1 MKQTKNNN
9 SMTTRI
15 NHNPSRRDK
24 KQSER
29 ERLLLLDAAVVSTGA
44 TLLLAA
50 GTGKRLMER
59 TALLLKLPE
68 EPAHACLAGAV
79 AGTMLSGGLWVARR
93 EVRDALS
100 SWRRL
105 AMFAPFLPF

>member
-1 MKQTKNNN
+1 M
-9 SMTTRI
+9 
-15 NHNPSRRDK
+15 
-24 KQSER
+24 
-29 ERLLLLDAAVVSTGA
+29 LLLDAAVVSTGA

-50 GTGKRLMER
+50 GTGKRLMTALVER
-59 TALLLKLPE
+59 TALLKLPE

-105 AMFAPFLPF
+105 AMFAPLFLPF

>member
-1 MKQTKNNN
+1 M
-9 SMTTRI
+9 
-15 NHNPSRRDK
+15 
-24 KQSER
+24 
-29 ERLLLLDAAVVSTGA
+29 LLLDAAVVSTGA

-50 GTGKRLMER
+50 GTGKRLMTALVER
-59 TALLLKLPE
+59 TALLKLPE
-68 EPAHACLAGAV
+68 ELAHACLAGAV

-105 AMFAPFLPF
+105 AMFAPLFLPF

>member
-1 MKQTKNNN
+1 M
-9 SMTTRI
+9 
-15 NHNPSRRDK
+15 
-24 KQSER
+24 
-29 ERLLLLDAAVVSTGA
+29 LLLDAAVVSTGA

-50 GTGKRLMER
+50 GTGRRLMTALVER
-59 TALLLKLPE
+59 TALLKLPE

-100 SWRRL
+100 SWRRM
-105 AMFAPFLPF
+105 AMFASFLPF

>member
-15 NHNPSRRDK
+15 NPNSRRDK

-59 TALLLKLPE
+59 TALLKLPE

-105 AMFAPFLPF
+105 AMFAPLFFPF

>member
-15 NHNPSRRDK
+15 NPNSRRDK

>member
-1 MKQTKNNN
+1 M
-9 SMTTRI
+9 
-15 NHNPSRRDK
+15 
-24 KQSER
+24 
-29 ERLLLLDAAVVSTGA
+29 LLLDAAVVSTGA

-59 TALLLKLPE
+59 TALLKLPE

-79 AGTMLSGGLWVARR
+79 TGTMLSGGLWVARR

-105 AMFAPFLPF
+105 AMFAPLFFPF

>member
-1 MKQTKNNN
+1 
-9 SMTTRI
+9 MTTRI
-15 NHNPSRRDK
+15 NNHSRRHK

-29 ERLLLLDAAVVSTGA
+29 ERMLLLDAAVVSTGA

-93 EVRDALS
+93 EMRDALS

-105 AMFAPFLPF
+105 AMFAPLFPF

>member
-1 MKQTKNNN
+1 
-9 SMTTRI
+9 MTTR
-15 NHNPSRRDK
+15 NPNSRRDK

-50 GTGKRLMER
+50 GTGKRLMTALVMER
-59 TALLLKLPE
+59 TALLKLPE

-105 AMFAPFLPF
+105 AMFAPLFPF